1 MKSAKSTRVCAAVL
15 GLLIFFGGAG
25 THASAA
31 QPATRLPAVTL
42 NGEEYEGTVKLKDG
56 VTYVKIRE
64 FSESHGADVTWDG
77 KSGNAV
83 VSYRGVSTTLGQ
95 SASYMKRGGDY
106 LRFSGV
112 SFVEGERI
120 YVPLRA
126 IGKVFGYDT
135 TWNAESFSASLLGGS
150 SPSYSEDEL
159 YWLSRIISAEAEGE
173 SYRGKLAVGT
183 VVLNRVNSR
192 EFPNTV
198 YGVIFDRKNGVQFTP
213 VANGTIYKTPDSES
227 VAAAKECLEGGTL
240 NSDILFFMNA
250 SLAESFWISSQ
261 RRYVMTV
268 GNHDFYA

>member
-1 MKSAKSTRVCAAVL
+1 MKSAKMIRMGAAFL
-15 GLLIFFGGAG
+15 GALICLSGTG
-25 THASAA
+25 THISAA
-31 QPATRLPAVTL
+31 PDTSRMPGITL
-42 NGEEYEGTVKLKDG
+42 NGEDYSGKVKLKNG

-64 FSESHGADVTWDG
+64 FSEIHGAHVTWDRR
-77 KSGNAV
+77 SGNAV
-83 VSYRGVSTTLGQ
+83 VSYRGVNTTLGQ
-95 SASYMKRGGDY
+95 SANY
-106 LRFSGV
+106 LKHGNNYLHFNGS
-112 SFVEGERI
+112 SFVEDERI

-126 IGKVFGYDT
+126 IGNVFGYST
-135 TWNAESFSASLLGGS
+135 TWNSEKFSAALHGGNAS
-150 SPSYSEDEL
+150 SYTEDEL

-183 VVLNRVNSR
+183 VVLNRVKSS
-192 EFPNTV
+192 EFPNTI

-213 VANGTIYKTPDSES
+213 VANGTIYKSPDKES
-227 VAAAKECLEGGTL
+227 IAAARACLEGGTL

>member
-1 MKSAKSTRVCAAVL
+1 MKSARMTRICAAVL
-15 GLLIFFGGAG
+15 GLLIFLGGTG

-31 QPATRLPAVTL
+31 VTAARLPSITL
-42 NGEEYEGTVKLKDG
+42 NGEGYGGTVKLKDG

-64 FSESHGADVTWDG
+64 FSESLGAHVTWDAD
-77 KSGNAV
+77 SGNAV

-95 SASYMKRGGDY
+95 STSYLKSGGDY
-106 LRFSGV
+106 LHFNGV

-126 IGKVFGYDT
+126 IGSIFGYST
-135 TWNAESFSASLLGGS
+135 TWNAERFSASLQGGA
-150 SPSYSEDEL
+150 SPSYTEDEL

-183 VVLNRVNSR
+183 VVLNRVKSS

-227 VAAAKECLEGGTL
+227 VAAARECLEGGTL
-240 NSDILFFMNA
+240 RGDILFFMNA
-250 SLAESFWISSQ
+250 SIAESFWISSQ

>member
-1 MKSAKSTRVCAAVL
+1 MKSARSIRIGAAVL
-15 GLLIFFGGAG
+15 GILICLGGNG
-25 THASAA
+25 IRTNAA
-31 QPATRLPAVTL
+31 PAKSSLPSVTL
-42 NGEEYEGTVKLKDG
+42 NGEGYSGKVVLKDG
-56 VTYVKIRE
+56 VTYVRIRE
-64 FSESHGADVTWDG
+64 FSESLGARVTWDQAS
-77 KSGNAV
+77 KTAV

-95 SASYMKRGGDY
+95 SASYLKHGGDY
-106 LRFSGV
+106 LHFSGT
-112 SFVEGERI
+112 SFVESERI

-126 IGKVFGYDT
+126 IGSVFGYDT
-135 TWNAESFSASLLGGS
+135 TWSAESFSASLRGKNTS
-150 SPSYSEDEL
+150 SYTEDEL

-183 VVLNRVNSR
+183 VVLNRVKSR

-227 VAAAKECLEGGTL
+227 IAAARACLEGGTL
-240 NSDILFFMNA
+240 RGDILFFMNA
-250 SLAESFWISSQ
+250 SIAESFWISSQ